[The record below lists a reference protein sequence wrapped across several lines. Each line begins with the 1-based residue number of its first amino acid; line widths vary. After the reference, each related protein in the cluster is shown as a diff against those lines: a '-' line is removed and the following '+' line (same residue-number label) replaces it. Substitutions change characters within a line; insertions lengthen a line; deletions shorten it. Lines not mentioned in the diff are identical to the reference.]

1 MPRKLDGNRA
11 CSRKLCQYC
20 PRILCRNQISA
31 LFLNLAESDWDS
43 NADFYR
49 ELGSKDK
56 EIKAGPESNEDDLLN
71 ERKDIETMIYRW
83 VIPQC
88 IRESLLTTALA
99 KKNSFLQKL
108 SSGILIL
115 LAIILELRIVLQN
128 IRLRVVGDVAIITS
142 LPLKLKPPLDHSKC
156 CLQVIYLIIMNLSC

>member
-1 MPRKLDGNRA
+1 MSKSCTNHVVANQSYVELLGQPCIHSQETGSQSGVRSFIMPTHLV
-11 CSRKLCQYC
+11 QE
-20 PRILCRNQISA
+20 
-31 LFLNLAESDWDS
+31 LNVSTVIYWNFAESDWDS

-88 IRESLLTTALA
+88 IRESLLATALA
-99 KKNSFLQKL
+99 KKFHTIIQ
-108 SSGILIL
+108 LITNM
-115 LAIILELRIVLQN
+115 EHV
-128 IRLRVVGDVAIITS
+128 
-142 LPLKLKPPLDHSKC
+142 P
-156 CLQVIYLIIMNLSC
+156 